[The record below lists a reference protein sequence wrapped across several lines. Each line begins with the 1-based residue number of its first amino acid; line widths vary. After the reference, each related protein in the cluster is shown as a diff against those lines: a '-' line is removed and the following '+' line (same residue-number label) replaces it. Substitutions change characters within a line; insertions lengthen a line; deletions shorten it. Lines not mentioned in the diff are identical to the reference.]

1 MHKVEIDMV
10 SPEPVELLIEVF
22 VHVLAGC
29 DKPARE
35 LGREVYLFT
44 VSPGKCLPDERFT
57 CAIMIGIRGI
67 DIIHAMVDR
76 VPYHFGRR
84 FLVNQPVSRHRK
96 PHAPEP
102 EDRKFGIGFFHGSVK
117 HGLSPLSVIRIAGVV
132 RYKLLNVDR
141 PCPAMNRYRVK
152 VHLCSGETMD
162 NLLKIIE
169 ARHSARDL
177 FDPHKPVPGRDIKKI
192 LEAGRPGLREP
203 RCRSE
208 FYPRGSKRRP
218 RCRIYSSETTAI
230 TTAAKMYMCPP
241 KVSASEPI
249 IPVSVLTVVGAVGS
263 ATAAGS
269 TLSMAAVCEGD
280 GVAWVTT
287 GVWVGVGA

>member
-22 VHVLAGC
+22 VYVLAGC

-132 RYKLLNVDR
+132 RYKLLHVDR
-141 PCPAMNRYRVK
+141 PPPDRLWGIPWVTFIAPCPAMNRYSVK
-152 VHLCSGETMD
+152 VYLCSGETMD

-169 ARHSARDL
+169 A
-177 FDPHKPVPGRDIKKI
+177 
-192 LEAGRPGLREP
+192 
-203 RCRSE
+203 
-208 FYPRGSKRRP
+208 
-218 RCRIYSSETTAI
+218 
-230 TTAAKMYMCPP
+230 
-241 KVSASEPI
+241 
-249 IPVSVLTVVGAVGS
+249 
-263 ATAAGS
+263 
-269 TLSMAAVCEGD
+269 
-280 GVAWVTT
+280 
-287 GVWVGVGA
+287 